1 MFQSLIVDLEKNN
14 HMMKDV
20 MSAGEQL
27 MNMLDGE
34 AKVQFSVKC
43 KVMAIERIY
52 QGDQKDKNACPQGLQ

>member
-34 AKVQFSVKC
+34 AKVQLLIISNC
-43 KVMAIERIY
+43 KVMVIY
-52 QGDQKDKNACPQGLQ
+52 HLITL